1 MTRDAL
7 AAHAQRAGGWG
18 TAALGLAIPIS
29 TAADGILQG
38 IVLVAAIAGFASSW
52 PAMRAAVLRTPPV
65 AAAALLFAL
74 LAIGC
79 LYGIAPR
86 NEAWSGLGK
95 YLDLALIPMF
105 MWAAAPPAVRRSALV
120 CFGIAVVLN
129 LYVSYSAAAGWPGLR
144 NPAYPIG
151 FKASVTHS
159 LMVALGGFLF
169 ALAARDAGRPGWRA
183 AYIALAALCAH
194 NVLFIVI
201 GRTGY
206 VVLGLLLA
214 YYVSTLLRGWRGP
227 ALAVLV
233 VIIAAAAAYGSSESL
248 QKRVNEV
255 GSDLAQWRPGAN
267 DTTSVGQRLEYYRTT
282 LAIVADH
289 PVMGVGT
296 GGFARAYADKVQGTD
311 GRATVNPHNDYLL
324 IAAQIGIPG
333 VVLLLALYALIWRHA
348 ASLATRLE
356 RDLARGLV
364 IAMFAGGL
372 FNSLLLDHTEGLLF
386 AWATALLYA
395 GYTANKRPHTAYR
408 ADPKP

>member
-1 MTRDAL
+1 MTRTAL
-7 AAHAQRAGGWG
+7 AAHAQRAAGWSI
-18 TAALGLAIPIS
+18 AALGLAIPIS

-38 IVLVAAIAGFASSW
+38 IILLAAIAGLASSW
-52 PAMRAAVLRTPPV
+52 PAMRDAVLRTPPV
-65 AAAALLFAL
+65 TAAALLFVL
-74 LAIGC
+74 LTVGC
-79 LYGIAPR
+79 LYGVASR
-86 NEAWSGLGK
+86 NDAVSGLGK

-105 MWAAAPPAVRRSALV
+105 VWAAANPAIRRSALV
-120 CFGIAVVLN
+120 CFAVAVALN

-159 LMVALGGFLF
+159 LIIALGSFLF
-169 ALAARDAGRPGWRA
+169 MLAARETQKRGRRG
-183 AYIALAALCAH
+183 AYIVLAALCAH

-214 YYVSTLLRGWRGP
+214 YYICTLFRGWRGP
-227 ALAVLV
+227 AVATLV

-248 QKRVNEV
+248 QKRVNEI

-289 PVMGVGT
+289 PVLGVGT
-296 GGFARAYADKVQGTD
+296 GGFAQAYADKIQGTD

-324 IAAQIGIPG
+324 IAAQVGLG
-333 VVLLLALYALIWRHA
+333 GLVLLLAVYALIWRHA

-356 RDLARGLV
+356 CDLARGVV

-386 AWATALLYA
+386 AWLTAVLFA
-395 GYTANKRPHTAYR
+395 GFGRARRPGEAP
-408 ADPKP
+408 A